1 MLFSDSTD
9 FNLKIRILNNSRILV
24 LWVSYSSLQLVQS
37 CVFSNNVRV
46 PKIVKTFF
54 QTIFP
59 LRRLMSMQN
68 NWGVK

>member
-54 QTIFP
+54 F
-59 LRRLMSMQN
+59 N
-68 NWGVK
+68 NFSFKKTYVSAK